1 MRGYVYCERCTWS
14 RVYARLSVARVP
26 LFCPACGHRVT
37 RERNPTEHSPVVAHW
52 HAVAEQLAP
61 AERSGAR
68 GDDMPG
74 RGP

>member
-37 RERNPTEHSPVVAHW
+37 RERNPTEKSPMVAQW
-52 HAVAEQLAP
+52 HAVADQLAQGER
-61 AERSGAR
+61 AERKS
-68 GDDMPG
+68 DSSH
-74 RGP
+74 GP